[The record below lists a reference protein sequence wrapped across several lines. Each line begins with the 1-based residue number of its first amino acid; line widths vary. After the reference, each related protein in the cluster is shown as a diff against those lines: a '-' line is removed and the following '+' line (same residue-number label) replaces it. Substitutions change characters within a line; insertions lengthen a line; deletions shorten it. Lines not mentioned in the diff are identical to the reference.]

1 MKTIADVA
9 SVITKVGHPAINY
22 SLTELGILSEID
34 LIENRVEVVFAFPFP
49 DIPIADTLINSISE
63 PVKALGL
70 DFKYSTRVMTD
81 DEKAM
86 FMQLEKD
93 GWKQ

>member
-1 MKTIADVA
+1 MKTLEDVADVL
-9 SVITKVGHPAINY
+9 TKIEHPYISY
-22 SLTELGILSEID
+22 SLTLLGIVSKID
-34 LIENRVEVVFAFPFP
+34 LIENTVEVVFAFPFP

-70 DFKYSTRVMTD
+70 DFKYSTRVMSD
-81 DEKAM
+81 DEKAL
-86 FMQLEKD
+86 FMQLEKK

>member
-9 SVITKVGHPAINY
+9 SVVTKIGHPAINY

-34 LIENRVEVVFAFPFP
+34 LIENTVEVVFAFPFP

-63 PVKALGL
+63 PIKGLGL
-70 DFKYSTRVMTD
+70 DFEHSTRIMTD
-81 DEKAM
+81 EERAV
-86 FMQLEKD
+86 FMQLEKE
-93 GWKQ
+93 GWK